1 MNLIKCPNGHFYDAS
16 KFQQCPHCTGAGNN
30 DVTVAV
36 DPQRDLATVAV
47 DTGADAKTVAIQPQ
61 PATVT
66 PSPIV
71 PPPVAPAPVAP
82 APMPSIPTPPP
93 QPFPIPGSAPAQ
105 KTGPAPAQNDDDDVK
120 TVGIYDLKSD
130 HAGDDKDEGKQAKYG
145 IDPVVGWLVI
155 VNGEERGRSVTLKAG
170 RNFIGRASTNDI
182 SISGDKK
189 ISREKHAIIV
199 FEPRSQTF
207 LVQPGT
213 SKSLFYVNDQVIL
226 DTKVINAYDVLNIGE
241 TNLVFIPF
249 CGESFSWDTDDEED

>member
-16 KFQQCPHCTGAGNN
+16 KFQQCPHCSAVQNN
-30 DVTVAV
+30 DVTVPLN
-36 DPQRDLATVAV
+36 PQSDMETVAI
-47 DTGADAKTVAIQPQ
+47 DDAQDAKTVPIQPQ
-61 PATVT
+61 TPPATVT
-66 PSPIV
+66 PVISSPV
-71 PPPVAPAPVAP
+71 TPPPVAAVPIAP
-82 APMPSIPTPPP
+82 A
-93 QPFPIPGSAPAQ
+93 FPIPGTEPEIAQ
-105 KTGPAPAQNDDDDVK
+105 AETNDDDVA
-120 TVGIYDLKSD
+120 TIAYYDIERVSAAAD
-130 HAGDDKDEGKQAKYG
+130 DGDPAADKHSRRPSR

-155 VNGEERGRSVTLKAG
+155 VNGEERGKSVQLKVG

-182 SISGDKK
+182 AISGDKK

-226 DTKVINAYDVLNIGE
+226 DTKVINAYDVINIGE

-249 CGESFSWDTDDEED
+249 CGESFSWDTDEDDA